1 MKDSRIAE
9 ERKKLGLTQEE
20 LATQLKVSQKSI
32 SKYERGNRRPS
43 YETLV
48 LMSSIFGVSVDYLLG
63 NDGLSKSVT
72 ELDSTKQDSFFFFI
86 DELLKDVFVSRIK
99 RALSEKGLSEKDFFE
114 RVSLE
119 TEKGIA
125 YLNGEYEPSLEDL
138 IKIAQALTVSTDYL
152 LGLDETK
159 PITNI
164 DKYFSQSLTERER
177 NIIDVYRQLN
187 KDNRDIIVG
196 KMKEYLKEQRY
207 EESVVTKSSMQ
218 EVK

>member
-1 MKDSRIAE
+1 M
-9 ERKKLGLTQEE
+9 
-20 LATQLKVSQKSI
+20 
-32 SKYERGNRRPS
+32 
-43 YETLV
+43 
-48 LMSSIFGVSVDYLLG
+48 
-63 NDGLSKSVT
+63 
-72 ELDSTKQDSFFFFI
+72 
-86 DELLKDVFVSRIK
+86 
-99 RALSEKGLSEKDFFE
+99 
-114 RVSLE
+114 
-119 TEKGIA
+119 
-125 YLNGEYEPSLEDL
+125 EDL